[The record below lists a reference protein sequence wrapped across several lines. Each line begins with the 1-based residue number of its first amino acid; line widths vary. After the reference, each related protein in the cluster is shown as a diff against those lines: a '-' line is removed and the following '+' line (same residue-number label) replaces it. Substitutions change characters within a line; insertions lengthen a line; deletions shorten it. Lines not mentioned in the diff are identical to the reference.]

1 MCVCVCVCVCGGRG
15 GGDGVESRKNRKTEI
30 QNYNVTKCE
39 ERVASLCH
47 NDIKNKTKIH
57 FTGLKNLL
65 YRSFGLHPGIFKRK
79 PTYF

>member
-1 MCVCVCVCVCGGRG
+1 MCVCVCACVEEVGGRG
-15 GGDGVESRKNRKTEI
+15 GWCREPKNRKTEI

-57 FTGLKNLL
+57 FTGLKNFEKLWTSSRDL
-65 YRSFGLHPGIFKRK
+65 
-79 PTYF
+79 